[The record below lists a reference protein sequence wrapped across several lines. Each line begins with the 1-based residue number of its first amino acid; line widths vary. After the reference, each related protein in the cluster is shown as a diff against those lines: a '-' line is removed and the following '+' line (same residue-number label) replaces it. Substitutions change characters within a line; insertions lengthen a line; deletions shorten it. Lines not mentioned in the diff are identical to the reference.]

1 MNMLL
6 LNLGYLLMLAA
17 LVVRDVLWLR
27 MTMVLAQSVLGLYAW
42 SLGLTNNVAWNA
54 VFVMINVAWT
64 IRILRERRAVAL
76 PQHLKVLHRRHFSA
90 LSAGEFLRWWR
101 LGNPET
107 LHGGRLTTNGVF
119 PESLYF
125 VLSGTARVSR
135 DGAHVTHLEA
145 GHFVAEM
152 SLITGRPA
160 NADVFAD
167 GTIEVMRWAVQEL
180 KELRERE
187 PATWARVQSA
197 IGQDLVAKIQ
207 RAERRPASS
216 APGAVLP
223 AAV

>member
-1 MNMLL
+1 MNTLL
-6 LNLGYLLMLAA
+6 LNLGYILMLSA
-17 LVVRDVLWLR
+17 LVMRDVLWLR
-27 MTMVLAQSVLGLYAW
+27 MTMVLAQTALALYGW

-54 VFVMINVAWT
+54 LFIAINVAWT

-76 PQHLKVLHRRHFSA
+76 PGDLRLLHRRHFSA
-90 LSAGEFLRWWR
+90 LRPGEFLRWWR
-101 LGNPET
+101 LGHRET
-107 LHGGRLTTNGVF
+107 LHAGRMTTHGAF

-125 VLSGTARVSR
+125 ILSGTVRVSR
-135 DGAHVTHLEA
+135 DGAHVTDLAA

-160 NADVFAD
+160 NADVVAE
-167 GTIEVMRWAVQEL
+167 GTIEVMRWTTTDL

-187 PATWARVQSA
+187 PEMWARVQSA

-207 RAERRPASS
+207 RAERRAAS
-216 APGAVLP
+216 PGTGAVLQ